1 MTRVDHGGSGS
12 GICCRADPPSTW
24 SLEVLQIGDEETAAF
39 NSHLTVDFFGGSE
52 ESRLADVGRG
62 EARSLGTVVGVA
74 RGRLESRRPAGVG
87 RADRRLVL
95 TGVLMLLTRL
105 CAAEDHLMGV
115 LWATLERRKPSA
127 EMTQNLTTQPH
138 TESRKPVAL
147 TWKAQASE
155 TC

>member
-1 MTRVDHGGSGS
+1 M
-12 GICCRADPPSTW
+12 
-24 SLEVLQIGDEETAAF
+24 
-39 NSHLTVDFFGGSE
+39 
-52 ESRLADVGRG
+52 
-62 EARSLGTVVGVA
+62 GVA

-95 TGVLMLLTRL
+95 TGVLTLLTRL

-138 TESRKPVAL
+138 ADSTKPVAL
-147 TWKAQASE
+147 TWKAQARE
-155 TC
+155 AC

>member
-1 MTRVDHGGSGS
+1 MGDKSRRLDAGW
-12 GICCRADPPSTW
+12 PSP
-24 SLEVLQIGDEETAAF
+24 SMAGAV
-39 NSHLTVDFFGGSE
+39 LTVDFFGGSE

-115 LWATLERRKPSA
+115 LWATLPTDVQDCGRCARQDFGVAPSGGSPV
-127 EMTQNLTTQPH
+127 ENLGI
-138 TESRKPVAL
+138 L
-147 TWKAQASE
+147 N
-155 TC
+155 